1 MKLEPKTIVVARL
14 DGDAPAGTPP
24 ALLKAFGFGSEPD
37 PDCRWFR
44 PDLVSLKIKRAVDA
58 KALERVRSLPGVQRV
73 LSFGGPL
80 SRQNGVLRSLAKV
93 RLANGVTIGGGELT
107 VIAGPCSCESEE
119 QVLSAAELVSKAGA
133 KILRG
138 GTFKARTSPFSFGG
152 LGEKGLEHMAKAR
165 ERTGLPFVTEAL
177 ESGQLDTVARVA
189 DMIQIGSRNMQ
200 NFTLLFDAGFHP
212 SGLPILLKRGLAA
225 TNEEFLQ
232 AAEYVL
238 LGRIFAGHKEANLVL
253 CERGIR
259 TFDNSTR
266 FTLDVGAI
274 PVLQQRCDLPII
286 ADPSHA
292 AGTRS
297 LVPPLARAAVAAGAA
312 GLLIEVHPEPEKAW
326 CDGSQSLSPDEF
338 RDLMGDLTRFS
349 APRLRSA
356 Y

>member
-1 MKLEPKTIVVARL
+1 MKLSKDTIVVARL
-14 DGDAPAGTPP
+14 EGEAPDSTRA
-24 ALLKAFGFGSEPD
+24 ALLSTFGFGLEAD

-44 PDLVSLKIKRAVDA
+44 PDLVSLKLKSATDES
-58 KALERVRSLPGVQRV
+58 ALERARSLPGVDRIR
-73 LSFGGPL
+73 SFAGPL
-80 SRQNGVLRSLAKV
+80 TLQNGVLGSLGEV
-93 RLANGVTIGGGELT
+93 RLADGVSIGGDELT
-107 VIAGPCSCESEE
+107 VIAGPCSCESRE
-119 QVLSAAELVSKAGA
+119 QVLSAAELVAGAGA

-152 LGEKGLEHMAKAR
+152 LGEEGLQHMAEAR

-177 ESGQLDTVARVA
+177 ESAQLDVVSRYA

-200 NFTLLFDAGFHP
+200 NFPLLFDAGNHP
-212 SGLPILLKRGLAA
+212 SGLPILLKRGLAS
-225 TNEEFLQ
+225 THQEFLK

-259 TFDNSTR
+259 TFDTSTR

-297 LVPPLARAAVAAGAA
+297 LVPPLARAAVAAGAS
-312 GLLIEVHPEPEKAW
+312 GLLIEVHPEPDQAW

-338 RDLMGDLTRFS
+338 RELMRDLARFS
-349 APRLRSA
+349 APGLRSA
-356 Y
+356 

>member
-1 MKLEPKTIVVARL
+1 
-14 DGDAPAGTPP
+14 
-24 ALLKAFGFGSEPD
+24 
-37 PDCRWFR
+37 
-44 PDLVSLKIKRAVDA
+44 
-58 KALERVRSLPGVQRV
+58 
-73 LSFGGPL
+73 
-80 SRQNGVLRSLAKV
+80 
-93 RLANGVTIGGGELT
+93 
-107 VIAGPCSCESEE
+107 
-119 QVLSAAELVSKAGA
+119 
-133 KILRG
+133 
-138 GTFKARTSPFSFGG
+138 
-152 LGEKGLEHMAKAR
+152 MAKAR
-165 ERTGLPFVTEAL
+165 ERTGLPFVTEVL